1 MQAGAITRSTFSRA
15 LGAGGGGW
23 RWRSS
28 RLLRRPESR
37 RLVFRVRSR
46 GSDATVQRMSVRGR
60 LGLGRDAAA
69 DIAHSTL
76 PVRITAAS
84 ARN

>member
-1 MQAGAITRSTFSRA
+1 
-15 LGAGGGGW
+15 
-23 RWRSS
+23 
-28 RLLRRPESR
+28 
-37 RLVFRVRSR
+37 
-46 GSDATVQRMSVRGR
+46 MSVRGR